1 MSTTDPSSVFD
12 NTLAEHRAHVTLE
25 RDPTTLMHVLEL
37 FALRGALPLRVH
49 FDAYG
54 GAEGAACLRLVARL
68 GRHDWRVLCERAAT
82 LVGVIDV
89 CDGVPPGELNIERAS
104 ASLASP

>member
-1 MSTTDPSSVFD
+1 MSATDASSVFD

-37 FALRGALPLRVH
+37 FSQRGALPLRMH

-54 GAEGAACLRLVARL
+54 GNEGAACLRLVARL
-68 GRHDWRVLCERAAT
+68 GKHD
-82 LVGVIDV
+82 
-89 CDGVPPGELNIERAS
+89 
-104 ASLASP
+104 